1 MSFSL
6 KTLFIAVTVAA
17 ILLAIFF
24 ALPAEISTF
33 VCTLISVVAPAGF
46 VSWIVYGR
54 GYGRAFAIG
63 CTAAS
68 AILLFSTSL
77 GILLTMS
84 LAGLGASEGSAMV
97 PTIPVYQVQISPAS
111 EGKSG
116 LGSVLMVL
124 VESPFP
130 LGFSLVLLS
139 GGLSVLVRWLTLR
152 QRCLLE

>member
-1 MSFSL
+1 MTFRL

-24 ALPAEISTF
+24 ALPLEISVL
-33 VCTLISVVAPAGF
+33 VCGMISVIAPAGF

-68 AILLFSTSL
+68 AIMLFSMGLEALLLIQSIQTLAVAAGTVGDWSPF
-77 GILLTMS
+77 GAISRDDADNAGVFAILFT
-84 LAGLGASEGSAMV
+84 
-97 PTIPVYQVQISPAS
+97 
-111 EGKSG
+111 
-116 LGSVLMVL
+116 
-124 VESPFP
+124 PFP
-130 LGFSLVLLS
+130 LGYSLVLLS

-152 QRCLLE
+152 ERCPLE

>member
-1 MSFSL
+1 MTFTL

-24 ALPAEISTF
+24 ALPLTISMF
-33 VCTLISVVAPAGF
+33 VCGAISVVAPPGF

-68 AILLFSTSL
+68 AVMLFSMGLSTVL
-77 GILLTMS
+77 FIPWMS
-84 LAGLGASEGSAMV
+84 GADAIEGMFV
-97 PTIPVYQVQISPAS
+97 PVYSLDPPVDPAQGPTVVS
-111 EGKSG
+111 FAA
-116 LGSVLMVL
+116 MFT
-124 VESPFP
+124 PYP